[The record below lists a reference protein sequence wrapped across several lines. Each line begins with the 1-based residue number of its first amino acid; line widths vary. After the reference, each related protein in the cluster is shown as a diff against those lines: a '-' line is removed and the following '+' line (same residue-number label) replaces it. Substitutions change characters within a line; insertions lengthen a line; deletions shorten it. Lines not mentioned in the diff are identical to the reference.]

1 VLNPNAWANPANG
14 AFGPATGTYYGD
26 FRSARRPQ
34 ENMNLSRT
42 FHFKE
47 RVSLQLRAE
56 FANIFNRTLIGNPS
70 TTAPGAAA
78 SKNAFGQ
85 YSAGF
90 GVINLTVAGAQTAPT
105 YTQNAAV
112 GQLFELPRTGTLIAR
127 ISF

>member
-1 VLNPNAWANPANG
+1 M
-14 AFGPATGTYYGD
+14 GPDCAPDRQCYDSADAGISGLCLAAIA
-26 FRSARRPQ
+26 ARRCGFD
-34 ENMNLSRT
+34 NRIDLSASPPARA
-42 FHFKE
+42 
-47 RVSLQLRAE
+47 VLQAE

-70 TTAPGAAA
+70 TTAPGATP

-90 GVINLTVAGAQTAPT
+90 GVINLTVVGAQTAPT
-105 YTQNAAV
+105 YTQNAVV

>member
-1 VLNPNAWANPANG
+1 
-14 AFGPATGTYYGD
+14 
-26 FRSARRPQ
+26 
-34 ENMNLSRT
+34 MNLSRT

-70 TTAPGAAA
+70 TTAPGAAP

-90 GVINLTVAGAQTAPT
+90 GVINLTVSGPNQAPT
-105 YTQNAAV
+105 YTQNAVV
-112 GQLFELPRTGTLIAR
+112 GQLYTLPRNGTLIAR
-127 ISF
+127 FTF